1 VACNRP
7 ERDGLEGQLNV
18 SIQTH
23 DGHLVSHERPVEVSM
38 LLMELMKASRS
49 NTDLEEWSN
58 VPNKSDD
65 DGLILVSGSEG
76 SLLEKKMIT
85 YNLVAKLQFV
95 WSVLCYSRACEEGH

>member
-1 VACNRP
+1 
-7 ERDGLEGQLNV
+7 
-18 SIQTH
+18 
-23 DGHLVSHERPVEVSM
+23 M

-95 WSVLCYSRACEEGH
+95 WSVLCYSRVCEEGH